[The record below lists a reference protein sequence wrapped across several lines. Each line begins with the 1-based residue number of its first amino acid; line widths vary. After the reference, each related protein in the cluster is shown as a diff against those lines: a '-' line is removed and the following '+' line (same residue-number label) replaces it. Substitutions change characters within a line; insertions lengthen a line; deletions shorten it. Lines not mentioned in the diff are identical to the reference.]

1 MKSKKLVDG
10 VILFSFKNRREM
22 TLSFCRMQEYYES
35 PNKRLFR
42 KKFTMAEFLTESIK
56 ENGKIDY
63 FSYWSGFNVP
73 GNIVND
79 WWILH
84 GPDVSAEEQAIFNEL
99 QRHKIDFSKP
109 FYIIGALEG
118 DKGVVKHE
126 IAHGLSAPNISS
138 KAEMMSLNFSLLNQE
153 LKLFHK
159 MEKKLL
165 KMGYN
170 EEVVDDEIQAYLS
183 SETPKYLLDVFGVDI
198 KGVKPI
204 AEMRKILKEYNNLQ

>member
-42 KKFTMAEFLTESIK
+42 KKFTMAEFLTETIK

-79 WWILH
+79 WWLLH

-109 FYIIGALEG
+109 F
-118 DKGVVKHE
+118 
-126 IAHGLSAPNISS
+126 
-138 KAEMMSLNFSLLNQE
+138 
-153 LKLFHK
+153 
-159 MEKKLL
+159 
-165 KMGYN
+165 
-170 EEVVDDEIQAYLS
+170 
-183 SETPKYLLDVFGVDI
+183 
-198 KGVKPI
+198 
-204 AEMRKILKEYNNLQ
+204 